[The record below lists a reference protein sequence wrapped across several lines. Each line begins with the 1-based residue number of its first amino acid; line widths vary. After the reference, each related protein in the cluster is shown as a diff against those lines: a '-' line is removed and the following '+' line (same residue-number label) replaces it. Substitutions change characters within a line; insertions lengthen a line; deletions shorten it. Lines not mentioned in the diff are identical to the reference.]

1 MLIIISFELYWVH
14 PTWNFREECS
24 IHKSLVIYNQKI
36 IKPGVINR
44 RLHQIPKHAKK
55 KNPSSSFLS
64 IIILNFTFFK
74 AINSS
79 YQFNMCSVSE
89 LSIRLI
95 DISPIYLFTYLK
107 SVYVYFFAWY
117 CDKISRFPPTPPPK
131 NATQEKRVPG
141 LNHVRQQGL
150 KTVGKRRSKA
160 AQSSCAAGFLHLIG
174 LKPKA
179 LCHLFFQRFFSP
191 Q

>member
-14 PTWNFREECS
+14 PAWNFREECS

-44 RLHQIPKHAKK
+44 RLQQIPKHAKK

-89 LSIRLI
+89 LSIHLI
-95 DISPIYLFTYLK
+95 NITPIYLFTYLK

-117 CDKISRFPPTPPPK
+117 CDKISRFPPTPHLPK
-131 NATQEKRVPG
+131 CYSGEKSSR
-141 LNHVRQQGL
+141 
-150 KTVGKRRSKA
+150 
-160 AQSSCAAGFLHLIG
+160 AQSRQATETQDCHSREVKKQRG
-174 LKPKA
+174 PK
-179 LCHLFFQRFFSP
+179 LVCSWLSSSHRS
-191 Q
+191 

>member
-14 PTWNFREECS
+14 PAWNFREECS

-89 LSIRLI
+89 LSIHLI
-95 DISPIYLFTYLK
+95 NITPIYLFTYLK

-117 CDKISRFPPTPPPK
+117 CDKISRFSPTLHPQKMLLRRKEFQGSITSGNRDSRLSQPGSEE
-131 NATQEKRVPG
+131 AKR
-141 LNHVRQQGL
+141 
-150 KTVGKRRSKA
+150 
-160 AQSSCAAGFLHLIG
+160 
-174 LKPKA
+174 PKA
-179 LCHLFFQRFFSP
+179 RVQLAFFIS
-191 Q
+191 